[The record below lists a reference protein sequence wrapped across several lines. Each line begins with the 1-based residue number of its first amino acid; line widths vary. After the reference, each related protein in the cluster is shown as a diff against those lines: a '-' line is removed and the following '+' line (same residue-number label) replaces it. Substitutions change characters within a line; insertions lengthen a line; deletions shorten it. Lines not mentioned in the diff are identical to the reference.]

1 MTQIFV
7 GDTLLDL
14 YSNTVIALTFTLG
27 DIGNVVSRG
36 GSYSNNIKLP
46 ITENNTRIFSNSNN
60 SKSSFTRS
68 KYNVSVLING
78 IKITTIE
85 FAILN
90 GTSDSYEIA
99 LYSGEV
105 DLLNQLEEPLCS
117 ELDYGISDTLDATF
131 FQTYAD
137 GSADVVTPVIDY
149 GRLSTPP
156 VNIDHFTSD
165 SKWKNESPKIFI
177 CSCAST
183 GNLGLSG
190 LSAIDGYTPS
200 EGDNVLAKDQST
212 PSQNGVY
219 IATSGTWTR
228 NPEFIN
234 IEQLQGAV
242 VIVNFGS
249 TNGLYMFI
257 QASAPAYTFT
267 FSTGFQF
274 GASNYR
280 TKSASW
286 SLDGNA
292 QSNFGTAKLP
302 VSDFIYLEWP
312 FPMLPQIA
320 GTESYAFDFD
330 IGTTILS
337 GTVNYTIRIYLVD
350 ENNDYTAVVDQ
361 LINATG
367 TVSVTGSVLADRG
380 FKKIAFQALLNQ
392 EYIGFPFPQVSIVSK
407 GYTVQV
413 TPYTKN
419 LLAEFNLPTVKIYKA
434 IELILES
441 LGDYSIEYPSGSG
454 IEAMYKSLLL
464 TYSREFYGLSDGTKV
479 TDTTSVNISKF
490 VLPDIPQKDLLI
502 DWLFRTQ
509 SLIRNKDG
517 LIELKPIKNI
527 INSKSTAINWTSKRV
542 RDNESM
548 IFNSGKYQIN
558 YFEDVD
564 LFKDDTDI
572 IINNGFDDAQYD
584 DVTQQGNTGNFTIND
599 TTLKP
604 VGTVY
609 KSIFA
614 NTQLNVN
621 NPHDVSTESYSWCP
635 VWSWQSADR
644 YDFKYKPKLRILYAF
659 GSGFG
664 LSSYYDGANQTDIR
678 YGIYKLF
685 SASLG
690 AEWSNML
697 NNSYQP
703 FAEAMQQY
711 KMVNRVY
718 NLTELD
724 ISSIDLFK
732 LIFDDGEYF
741 LINRIV
747 NFVPGKLTRVELL
760 KV

>member
-1 MTQIFV
+1 MTE
-7 GDTLLDL
+7 L
-14 YSNTVIALTFTLG
+14 YINDRLVDVDPSFSIALTFTLG
-27 DIGNVVSRG
+27 DIGEVTSRG
-36 GSYSNNIKLP
+36 ASYSNNIKLP
-46 ITENNTRIFSNSNN
+46 KTNNNIIAFSNADN
-60 SKSSFTRS
+60 SKSTFTRV
-68 KYNVSVLING
+68 KYAAKLLING
-78 IKITTIE
+78 IRINTIQY
-85 FAILN
+85 AILN
-90 GTSDSYEIA
+90 GVSGSFELS
-99 LYSGEV
+99 LYSGEL
-105 DLLNQLEEPLCS
+105 DILKSLEEPLCS
-117 ELDYGISDTLDATF
+117 ELDYGISETLDATF
-131 FQTYAD
+131 FQAYALGD
-137 GSADVVTPVIDY
+137 MDVVTPVIDY

-156 VNIDHFTSD
+156 VNIEHFTSD
-165 SKWKNESPKIFI
+165 SKWKNERPKVFN

-190 LSAIDGYTPS
+190 LGAIDGYTPT
-200 EGDNVLAKDQST
+200 EGVKVLARVQST
-212 PSQNGVY
+212 PSENGIY

-228 NPEFIN
+228 DPEFTN
-234 IEQLQGAV
+234 VAQLQGAT

-249 TNGLYMFI
+249 TNGLYMFV
-257 QASAPAYTFT
+257 QVSTSGAFSFT
-267 FSTGFQF
+267 TGFQF
-274 GASNYR
+274 GSSNPR

-517 LIELKPIKNI
+517 LIEIKPIKNI
-527 INSKSTAINWTSKRV
+527 IGSRSTAVDWTLKRV
-542 RDNESM
+542 RDIDGISM
-548 IFNSGKYQIN
+548 SSGKYQTN

-564 LFKDDTDI
+564 LFKPDTDI
-572 IINNGFDDAQYD
+572 LIKNGFDDAQYD
-584 DVTQQGNTGNFTIND
+584 DITKQGSSGNFTIND
-599 TTLKP
+599 TTLP
-604 VGTVY
+604 PTGTVY
-609 KSIFA
+609 KSIFS
-614 NTQLNVN
+614 NTQLATN
-621 NPHDVSTESYSWCP
+621 NPHDSGSSSFSWCP
-635 VWSWQSADR
+635 VWSWQSVDR
-644 YDFKYKPKLRILYAF
+644 YDFKNKPALRILYAF

-678 YGIYKLF
+678 FGIYKKF
-685 SASLG
+685 STSLG
-690 AEWSNML
+690 AEWDNML
-697 NNSYQP
+697 NNSYLP
-703 FAEAMQQY
+703 FKEAMQEY
-711 KMVNRVY
+711 KMMKRVY
-718 NLTELD
+718 NLTEID
-724 ISSIDLFK
+724 IANLDLFK
-732 LIFDDGEYF
+732 LVFDDGEYF
-741 LINRIV
+741 MINKVV
-747 NFVPGKLTRVELL
+747 NFIPGKLTGVELL

>member
-292 QSNFGTAKLP
+292 QSNFGTDKLP

-380 FKKIAFQALLNQ
+380 FKKIAFLNYLLWL
-392 EYIGFPFPQVSIVSK
+392 
-407 GYTVQV
+407 
-413 TPYTKN
+413 N
-419 LLAEFNLPTVKIYKA
+419 L
-434 IELILES
+434 
-441 LGDYSIEYPSGSG
+441 
-454 IEAMYKSLLL
+454 
-464 TYSREFYGLSDGTKV
+464 
-479 TDTTSVNISKF
+479 
-490 VLPDIPQKDLLI
+490 
-502 DWLFRTQ
+502 
-509 SLIRNKDG
+509 
-517 LIELKPIKNI
+517 KNI
-527 INSKSTAINWTSKRV
+527 
-542 RDNESM
+542 
-548 IFNSGKYQIN
+548 
-558 YFEDVD
+558 
-564 LFKDDTDI
+564 L
-572 IINNGFDDAQYD
+572 
-584 DVTQQGNTGNFTIND
+584 
-599 TTLKP
+599 
-604 VGTVY
+604 
-609 KSIFA
+609 
-614 NTQLNVN
+614 
-621 NPHDVSTESYSWCP
+621 
-635 VWSWQSADR
+635 
-644 YDFKYKPKLRILYAF
+644 
-659 GSGFG
+659 
-664 LSSYYDGANQTDIR
+664 
-678 YGIYKLF
+678 
-685 SASLG
+685 
-690 AEWSNML
+690 
-697 NNSYQP
+697 
-703 FAEAMQQY
+703 
-711 KMVNRVY
+711 
-718 NLTELD
+718 
-724 ISSIDLFK
+724 
-732 LIFDDGEYF
+732 
-741 LINRIV
+741 
-747 NFVPGKLTRVELL
+747 
-760 KV
+760 